1 MSEITSV
8 KDKKRLNVWQTL
20 ALSVLLPMTIR
31 KSLADLTLVDLPSV
45 SKENQVTD
53 IIADKHNFLSN
64 LNRE

>member
-8 KDKKRLNVWQTL
+8 KDEKRLNIWQTL

-31 KSLADLTLVDLPSV
+31 KSLADLTLVYLPSV

-53 IIADKHNFLSN
+53 IIANKHNFLSN

>member
-8 KDKKRLNVWQTL
+8 KDKKRLNIWQTL

-31 KSLADLTLVDLPSV
+31 KSLADLTLVYLPSV

>member
-1 MSEITSV
+1 MSKITSV

-20 ALSVLLPMTIR
+20 ALSVLIPMTIR

>member
-8 KDKKRLNVWQTL
+8 KDKKRLNIWQTL